1 MGIKLRVSAP
11 ARADFLNTHQDYKGL
26 PVVSAGLNLR
36 LRVQGEAINGTM
48 VKVNSLDL
56 ERMGLPSYDEFDL
69 KEITYRGSGWFGD
82 YVRAVVNI
90 LKKAGYY
97 GKLGGVQMTIE
108 SDIPIGAGL
117 GSSGALEVTVAKF
130 LDATFNLGLSRQELA
145 EYAYLAERE
154 ELGIPCGR
162 LDQYGSAYGGIL
174 KIETRP
180 PYRVEELPFRA
191 MTLTVID
198 SGIKHSTAQIHPVR
212 QREIDEGLAALLET
226 KLPPAL
232 YTKLARKHYEV
243 KWGELTEDELAPFLS
258 MMREKSTKR
267 ILFTIKMHES
277 TELALRLLRGEQVDA
292 MDILRLSDRDIRHLL
307 PYLGTEKKSYVL
319 LGELMNYQHRLL
331 RDLYELSLPELEKLR
346 TAMLS
351 AGANGVKLSGA
362 GMGGALI
369 ALSSSEEEATRVL
382 RAALEAGAPRGRVS
396 GIADGVQVEGL

>member
-36 LRVQGEAINGTM
+36 LRIQGEAISGTM
-48 VKVNSLDL
+48 IKVDSLNL
-56 ERMGLPSYDEFDL
+56 ERLGLPSYDEFDL

-82 YVRAVVNI
+82 YVRAVVNV

-130 LDATFNLGLSRQELA
+130 LDATFNLGLPRHELA

-154 ELGIPCGR
+154 ELCIPCGR

-191 MTLTVID
+191 ITLTIID

-212 QREIDEGLAALLET
+212 QQEIDEGLTALLEA
-226 KLPPAL
+226 KLPPTL
-232 YTKLARKHYEV
+232 HTKLAQKHYEV
-243 KWGELTEDELAPFLS
+243 RWEELTEDELAPFLS
-258 MMREKSTKR
+258 MMSEKSAKR
-267 ILFTIKMHES
+267 ILFTIKMQES
-277 TELALRLLRGEQVDA
+277 TELALRLLRGENVNA

-307 PYLGTEKKSYVL
+307 PYIGPEKRRYVL

-369 ALSSSEEEATRVL
+369 ALSSSKEEATRVL
-382 RAALEAGAPRGRVS
+382 RAALDAGAPGGWVS